1 MIKTGLSS
9 LARLSDSD
17 LFARGKHLAGREREA
32 MAEIIAHLGEI
43 DARDLYARAGYK
55 SLFEYC
61 RETFQF
67 SEQGTYNGIAAART
81 ARRFPVTLDL
91 RADGSI
97 NLTTV
102 RLLAPHLSAE
112 NHRTVLEAA
121 RGKRTHEVEK
131 IVASLAP
138 KPDVTDSIRKL
149 PSAPQAHRPS
159 ASTPDPLPIQQPAT
173 NAPDVLP
180 ASAPP

>member
-1 MIKTGLSS
+1 MRNDIMQTDTLSS
-9 LARLSDSD
+9 IARLSDSE
-17 LFARGKHLAGREREA
+17 LVTRVKHLAGREREA

-43 DARDLYARAGYK
+43 EARDLFAREGYK

-61 RETFQF
+61 RETFRF
-67 SEQGTYNGIAAART
+67 SEQETYNRIAAART
-81 ARRFPVTLDL
+81 ARRFPVTLEL
-91 RADGSI
+91 LADGSI

-138 KPDVTDSIRKL
+138 KPDVADSIRKL
-149 PSAPQAHRPS
+149 PSAPQAPPLP
-159 ASTPDPLPIQQPAT
+159 ASTPDPAPTRQPAASPSA
-173 NAPDVLP
+173 AP
-180 ASAPP
+180 

>member
-1 MIKTGLSS
+1 MPAAVRQKAPARVRTCKATPGEVRAPPRASTAVSRARKTAWYKQVMIKTGLSS

-17 LFARGKHLAGREREA
+17 LVARVKHLAGREREA

-61 RETFQF
+61 RETFRF
-67 SEQGTYNGIAAART
+67 SEQGTYNRIAAART

-91 RADGSI
+91 LADGSI

-102 RLLAPHLSAE
+102 RL
-112 NHRTVLEAA
+112 
-121 RGKRTHEVEK
+121 
-131 IVASLAP
+131 
-138 KPDVTDSIRKL
+138 
-149 PSAPQAHRPS
+149 
-159 ASTPDPLPIQQPAT
+159 
-173 NAPDVLP
+173 
-180 ASAPP
+180 

>member
-1 MIKTGLSS
+1 MKTEILSS
-9 LARLSDSD
+9 IARLSDSD
-17 LFARGKHLAGREREA
+17 LVARVKHLAGREREA

-61 RETFQF
+61 RETFRF
-67 SEQGTYNGIAAART
+67 SEQGTYNRIAAART
-81 ARRFPVTLDL
+81 ARRFPVTLNL
-91 RADGSI
+91 LADGSI

-102 RLLAPHLSAE
+102 RLLAPHLTEE

-121 RGKRTHEVEK
+121 RRKRTHEVEK

-138 KPDVTDSIRKL
+138 KPDVAESIRKL
-149 PSAPQAHRPS
+149 PSAPQAPRPPV
-159 ASTPDPLPIQQPAT
+159 STADAGPTQQPAW
-173 NAPDVLP
+173 NAP
-180 ASAPP
+180 AA